1 MSVAGAVLAR
11 ELREDQPVDMDVIG
25 AACSQILREHRQSS
39 GAMGLGGP
47 VEEIM
52 TGTSARQMVMR
63 VISRYPDIFV
73 VCLLDRQRTNLP
85 LARYKLLELDKAL
98 L

>member
-1 MSVAGAVLAR
+1 MS
-11 ELREDQPVDMDVIG
+11 
-25 AACSQILREHRQSS
+25 
-39 GAMGLGGP
+39 
-47 VEEIM
+47 
-52 TGTSARQMVMR
+52 VMR

>member
-1 MSVAGAVLAR
+1 
-11 ELREDQPVDMDVIG
+11 MDVIG

-47 VEEIM
+47 VEIM

-85 LARYKLLELDKAL
+85 LARYKLCWSSTKPCSERPANIAA
-98 L
+98 